1 MEILIIAKLKLKDV
15 EGGVTLADRVDDL
28 VAILIH
34 STEQNL
40 GELFW
45 ILSPLL
51 LSFIKP
57 LCRFIS
63 FILTW

>member
-40 GELFW
+40 GENFDFLVHYC
-45 ILSPLL
+45 S
-51 LSFIKP
+51 
-57 LCRFIS
+57 
-63 FILTW
+63 